1 MDNGHNNT
9 YGEKKSDET
18 MYGGSYKL
26 PKNIRQ
32 IGNIPIHNKII
43 YVEDYVMTFMK
54 QIGQREPANCN
65 IAVLLGYF
73 VRTEERKHIFIK
85 GSVEMQHIDFNNG
98 ITFTDES
105 WTSIY
110 ENIKKYF
117 NDVEIVGWALTGSGF
132 YLDNEE
138 ILRKV
143 HMENFNGPDKA
154 LLKIDSLE
162 KEEFFYLFE
171 NNQLAKQ
178 SGYYIYYEKNEE
190 MQNYMIDLKNVVS
203 EEINNQDQTTRKIR
217 NVIQEKNELKQLK
230 VDDKSVVRLLYGAS
244 TLLAIIV
251 LVIAGTMLNNYKK
264 MRDMEAALYA
274 ISENLNKNENGKE
287 SVNHG
292 NSNDAQEVSNLGSKG
307 KDEQKQMNMDE
318 TLEADKK
325 VETSKTGSTGS
336 QSDTVEVET
345 IPGDI
350 AADKKEQGQGGNT
363 EEKLNDAY
371 ESAANKD
378 GEQKG
383 QEQKGQEPKNQE
395 PKGQEQK
402 NQEPRD
408 QKQENQ
414 EQGKMEPTP
423 QPTKEPTPTPTKEPA
438 KEKPKETKET
448 AKEIKYYVVKQGD
461 SLAGISYKLYNSA
474 NYISKIKDL
483 NGIEDENKIYTGQK
497 LIVP

>member
-1 MDNGHNNT
+1 
-9 YGEKKSDET
+9 
-18 MYGGSYKL
+18 
-26 PKNIRQ
+26 
-32 IGNIPIHNKII
+32 
-43 YVEDYVMTFMK
+43 
-54 QIGQREPANCN
+54 
-65 IAVLLGYF
+65 
-73 VRTEERKHIFIK
+73 
-85 GSVEMQHIDFNNG
+85 
-98 ITFTDES
+98 
-105 WTSIY
+105 
-110 ENIKKYF
+110 
-117 NDVEIVGWALTGSGF
+117 
-132 YLDNEE
+132 
-138 ILRKV
+138 
-143 HMENFNGPDKA
+143 
-154 LLKIDSLE
+154 
-162 KEEFFYLFE
+162 
-171 NNQLAKQ
+171 
-178 SGYYIYYEKNEE
+178 
-190 MQNYMIDLKNVVS
+190 
-203 EEINNQDQTTRKIR
+203 
-217 NVIQEKNELKQLK
+217 
-230 VDDKSVVRLLYGAS
+230 
-244 TLLAIIV
+244 
-251 LVIAGTMLNNYKK
+251 
-264 MRDMEAALYA
+264 MEAALYA

-383 QEQKGQEPKNQE
+383 QEQKGQEQKNQE

-414 EQGKMEPTP
+414 GQGKMEPTP